1 MRFFKKLYEGGY
13 SQINA
18 EAPKTAEYKE
28 QSNIVSETE
37 RKLRQELSEE
47 LSEVFDR
54 YVTAQTECEAMN
66 HIQVFEQGFRAG
78 VEFYQA
84 FSRTDH
90 LLEIE

>member
-1 MRFFKKLYEGGY
+1 MRFFQKLYEGGY

-18 EAPKTAEYKE
+18 ETPKTAEYQE

-37 RKLRQELSEE
+37 RKLRKTLSPEL
-47 LSEVFDR
+47 LEVFDR
-54 YVTAQTECEAMN
+54 YVTAQTECESMN

-78 VEFYQA
+78 VEFYQD

-90 LLEIE
+90 LLEKE